1 MRKEL
6 SITIKL
12 ETMFG
17 SRSMI
22 HLREKISY
30 MVLIKSKRPEQM
42 ELLLSLGMKKEM
54 FWKLITLGSFNHTKE
69 NLLNQEQDLYIKE
82 KDKLITSLSIKS

>member
-6 SITIKL
+6 NTTIKL

-22 HLREKISY
+22 QPREKISY
-30 MVLIKSKRPEQM
+30 MVPIKFKKLELM
-42 ELLLSLGMKKEM
+42 ELLLSLEMKKEM
-54 FWKLITLGSFNHTKE
+54 LWKLITLGSFNHTKE

-82 KDKLITSLSIKS
+82 KDELITSLFIKS